1 MVDNLPEHKS
11 SKIALFKG
19 KQIRKAIDQYE
30 WCFSI
35 VDIVEVF
42 TESSKARRYWSD
54 WKVKLMRDEGLSPL
68 YETIVP
74 LKIESSDGKNYL
86 TDTAN
91 TEPIFRII

>member
-54 WKVKLMRDEGLSPL
+54 
-68 YETIVP
+68 
-74 LKIESSDGKNYL
+74 
-86 TDTAN
+86 
-91 TEPIFRII
+91 